1 MGKWKI
7 VNKDLNDFIE
17 KQRLNKWLLNNVTN
31 IQSHRRKS
39 FNFKHPE
46 ALSPS
51 GIWRIT
57 FINQSYFAIFK

>member
-17 KQRLNKWLLNNVTN
+17 KRRLNKSLLNNVTN

-51 GIWRIT
+51 GI
-57 FINQSYFAIFK
+57 